1 MVRVELVG
9 IRAHTSQMTGVG
21 VGRSLA
27 TKVHIQDAPLTTKF
41 TMQKKA
47 TNYHNINVNR
57 QERKQRAALGNPAPN
72 GLSKSAYVKSTR
84 AAWSIR
90 HPHQPPIQQ
99 DKYPRT
105 YKAPNF
111 VSCPFPVPSKKNN
124 RPHGHRPTSLGP
136 QLTAASTTEQTRQP
150 PQLPSKSLMKNG
162 LKTE

>member
-27 TKVHIQDAPLTTKF
+27 TKVHIRDATLTTKF

-105 YKAPNF
+105 YKAPISF
-111 VSCPFPVPSKKNN
+111 
-124 RPHGHRPTSLGP
+124 RAHSLSP
-136 QLTAASTTEQTRQP
+136 PRKTAALMGTV
-150 PQLPSKSLMKNG
+150 QLVQDHI
-162 LKTE
+162 